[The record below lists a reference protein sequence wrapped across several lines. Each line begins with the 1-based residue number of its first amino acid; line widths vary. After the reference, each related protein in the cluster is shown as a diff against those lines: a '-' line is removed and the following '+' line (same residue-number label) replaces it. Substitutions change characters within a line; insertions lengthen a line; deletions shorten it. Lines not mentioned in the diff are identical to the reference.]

1 MKSGLIDRVKASLD
15 AAGVAHVE
23 LGGVVPNPHLSKVR
37 EGIALGKKEGI
48 DFILAVGG
56 GSTIDSS
63 KAISYGLAEPEKDV
77 WELFGKEA
85 HCTEIP
91 AHCIYP
97 DGSAAGSETSNSC
110 VITNEETKEKR
121 SYNDDIAASEVCYYE
136 SGIDDDSAGLSDGI
150 RMHGYYDAYYGEIF
164 HAGWKYGDYG

>member
-1 MKSGLIDRVKASLD
+1 MFGFEYYSPTKVIFGKGTENQAGELVKAYGAKKVLIHYGGKSAVKSGLIDRVKASLD

-77 WELFGKEA
+77 WELFEKKRTA
-85 HCTEIP
+85 QKFLPIASVLTI
-91 AHCIYP
+91 A
-97 DGSAAGSETSNSC
+97 AAGS
-110 VITNEETKEKR
+110 
-121 SYNDDIAASEVCYYE
+121 YY
-136 SGIDDDSAGLSDGI
+136 
-150 RMHGYYDAYYGEIF
+150 
-164 HAGWKYGDYG
+164 

>member
-1 MKSGLIDRVKASLD
+1 MFGFEYYSPTKVIFGKGTENQAGELVKAYGAKKVLIHYGGKSAVKSGLIDRVKASLD

-63 KAISYGLAEPEKDV
+63 KA
-77 WELFGKEA
+77 
-85 HCTEIP
+85 
-91 AHCIYP
+91 
-97 DGSAAGSETSNSC
+97 
-110 VITNEETKEKR
+110 
-121 SYNDDIAASEVCYYE
+121 AS
-136 SGIDDDSAGLSDGI
+136 I
-150 RMHGYYDAYYGEIF
+150 
-164 HAGWKYGDYG
+164 